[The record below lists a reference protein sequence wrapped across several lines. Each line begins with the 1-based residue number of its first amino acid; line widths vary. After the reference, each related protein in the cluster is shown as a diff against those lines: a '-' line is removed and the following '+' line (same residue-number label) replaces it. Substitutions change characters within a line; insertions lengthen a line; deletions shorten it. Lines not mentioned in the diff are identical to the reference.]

1 VSDREPP
8 ARGADDRPALDALPR
23 LPREGDEPVFRAPWE
38 AHAFA
43 MAVALHRRGVFS
55 WPEWA
60 AALAAQIEAA
70 QAAGDADLG
79 DTYYR
84 HWLAALEALV
94 TAKGAGSQDEL
105 ERYRSAWAHAAARTP
120 HGRPIELEAADF
132 EPAPPAP

>member
-1 VSDREPP
+1 VSDRAPRGRSADGSPP
-8 ARGADDRPALDALPR
+8 LDALPR
-23 LPREGDEPVFRAPWE
+23 LPREGDEPVFREPWE

-43 MAVALHRRGVFS
+43 MALALHRRGVFT

-60 AALAAQIEAA
+60 TALAAQIEAA

-84 HWLAALEALV
+84 HWLAALETLV
-94 TAKGAGSQDEL
+94 EAKGAGLHDDL

-132 EPAPPAP
+132 EPAPRAR